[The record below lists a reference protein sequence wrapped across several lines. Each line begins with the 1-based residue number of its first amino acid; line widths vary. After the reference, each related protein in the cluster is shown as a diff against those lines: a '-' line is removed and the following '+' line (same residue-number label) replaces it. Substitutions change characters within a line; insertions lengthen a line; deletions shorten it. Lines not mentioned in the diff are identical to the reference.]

1 MFDFHFNIWK
11 RKSGKEIYIY
21 IYIYKR
27 LKWFVK
33 RSV

>member
-21 IYIYKR
+21 IYKR